1 MSRVHRATAGAPSAD
16 LTRAW
21 DATVTLEPDIRSKI
35 PFLSSSRRGSGV
47 VVSLDGTGHPSS
59 LVIVTAAHVACLAGS
74 RNSIRVRSPS
84 AKDDRDGAVARVVG
98 VHARLDLAVL
108 TFATDD
114 DGDDQNQNQNQNQ
127 NRRAWLPLAPSA
139 PRARDP
145 IAALGYPMGW
155 SGAIKRAANAARG
168 GARRSS
174 RWGEVLAGFPNRTL
188 AGEPT
193 THLLHT
199 SAVASGES
207 GGPLV
212 NAALEVCGVHS
223 FGDHFTGGERDVA
236 VAVSA
241 ATLRGCFVRGADNL
255 SVGKAGGEAGR
266 EDDLRLVARAV
277 TAAAPVAPAAYDTA
291 GVNAMIVESSDPA
304 LAAMCPELTREQRM
318 SWIM

>member
-1 MSRVHRATAGAPSAD
+1 
-16 LTRAW
+16 
-21 DATVTLEPDIRSKI
+21 
-35 PFLSSSRRGSGV
+35 
-47 VVSLDGTGHPSS
+47 
-59 LVIVTAAHVACLAGS
+59 
-74 RNSIRVRSPS
+74 
-84 AKDDRDGAVARVVG
+84 
-98 VHARLDLAVL
+98 
-108 TFATDD
+108 
-114 DGDDQNQNQNQNQ
+114 
-127 NRRAWLPLAPSA
+127 
-139 PRARDP
+139 
-145 IAALGYPMGW
+145 MGW

-174 RWGEVLAGFPNRTL
+174 RWGEVLDGFPKRDEL
-188 AGEPT
+188 AGETT

>member
-1 MSRVHRATAGAPSAD
+1 MGAP
-16 LTRAW
+16 
-21 DATVTLEPDIRSKI
+21 
-35 PFLSSSRRGSGV
+35 
-47 VVSLDGTGHPSS
+47 
-59 LVIVTAAHVACLAGS
+59 
-74 RNSIRVRSPS
+74 
-84 AKDDRDGAVARVVG
+84 
-98 VHARLDLAVL
+98 RLDLAVL

-127 NRRAWLPLAPSA
+127 NCRAWPLAPS
-139 PRARDP
+139 PPSVRDP

-174 RWGEVLAGFPNRTL
+174 RWGEVLDGFPQRDEL
-188 AGEPT
+188 AGETT

-255 SVGKAGGEAGR
+255 ASAKQEAKRVGR
-266 EDDLRLVARAV
+266 TICVWWPARRPPRRPSRPPR
-277 TAAAPVAPAAYDTA
+277 TTPR
-291 GVNAMIVESSDPA
+291 GS
-304 LAAMCPELTREQRM
+304 TR
-318 SWIM
+318 

>member
-1 MSRVHRATAGAPSAD
+1 
-16 LTRAW
+16 
-21 DATVTLEPDIRSKI
+21 
-35 PFLSSSRRGSGV
+35 
-47 VVSLDGTGHPSS
+47 
-59 LVIVTAAHVACLAGS
+59 
-74 RNSIRVRSPS
+74 
-84 AKDDRDGAVARVVG
+84 
-98 VHARLDLAVL
+98 
-108 TFATDD
+108 
-114 DGDDQNQNQNQNQ
+114 
-127 NRRAWLPLAPSA
+127 
-139 PRARDP
+139 
-145 IAALGYPMGW
+145 MGW

-174 RWGEVLAGFPNRTL
+174 RWGEVLAGFPNRNL

-199 SAVASGES
+199 SAVTSGES

-223 FGDHFTGGERDVA
+223 FGDYFTGGERDVA

-241 ATLRGCFVRGADNL
+241 ATLRGCFVGADDL
-255 SVGKAGGEAGR
+255 LGKVGGEAGW
-266 EDDLRLVARAV
+266 EDDLPALARAAS
-277 TAAAPVAPAAYDTA
+277 AAAPVAPAAYDTA

>member
-1 MSRVHRATAGAPSAD
+1 MC
-16 LTRAW
+16 
-21 DATVTLEPDIRSKI
+21 IR
-35 PFLSSSRRGSGV
+35 
-47 VVSLDGTGHPSS
+47 
-59 LVIVTAAHVACLAGS
+59 
-74 RNSIRVRSPS
+74 
-84 AKDDRDGAVARVVG
+84 DR
-98 VHARLDLAVL
+98 
-108 TFATDD
+108 
-114 DGDDQNQNQNQNQ
+114 
-127 NRRAWLPLAPSA
+127 
-139 PRARDP
+139 
-145 IAALGYPMGW
+145 
-155 SGAIKRAANAARG
+155 
-168 GARRSS
+168 
-174 RWGEVLAGFPNRTL
+174 
-188 AGEPT
+188 
-193 THLLHT
+193 LHT

-212 NAALEVCGVHS
+212 NAAMEVCGVHS